1 MRIGNKFCNASI
13 SKIKHKIDIN
23 NFQNFPATSLCLN
36 DISEVE
42 IRTDQIIPFDNYHVC
57 KETGSFILID
67 KVSYKTVAA
76 GMINHPLRRASN
88 IHFNKLEIDKKAR
101 RSLNGHTSKVLWFTG
116 LSGSGKTTIANELEQ
131 KLYKMGIRTY
141 ILDGDNIRHGLNSDL
156 GFTKADRV
164 ENIRRIG
171 EVSKLMLDAGIVVL
185 TSFISPFKREREMV
199 RSLFKKSEFIEI
211 FVDTPIEVAEKRDP
225 KGLYKKAREGK
236 LPNFTGIDSPYEEP
250 ESPDIHLKTVGKSV
264 KQLVTQIIKY
274 VDFKV
279 L

>member
-1 MRIGNKFCNASI
+1 
-13 SKIKHKIDIN
+13 
-23 NFQNFPATSLCLN
+23 
-36 DISEVE
+36 
-42 IRTDQIIPFDNYHVC
+42 
-57 KETGSFILID
+57 
-67 KVSYKTVAA
+67 
-76 GMINHPLRRASN
+76 MINHPLRRASN
-88 IHFNKLEIDKKAR
+88 VHFNKLEIDKKAR

-264 KQLVTQIIKY
+264 KELVTQIIKY
-274 VDFKV
+274 VDFLKSYKIENINC
-279 L
+279 LISILLKFILFLLNT